1 MKPLKSIEKRL
12 RRMRDRMMYASDF
25 PDVNHLL
32 HELRGQAFSRLDFM
46 AEHLV
51 SVGCAGTWY
60 FDWIEERFG
69 AVSKHT
75 GVEFYSPKPDDL
87 PANCEWIANTAG
99 SMPEIQDT
107 CADAVFSGQNL
118 EHLWPEEVT
127 GFFLESNRILKTG
140 GKLVVDSPNRN
151 ITTQLNWSHPEH
163 TVELTPTEAVELCEL
178 SGFDVEKVEGI
189 WQCEDLESGEILPF
203 EKMLRFGSKSMKSR
217 MANGTQNPE
226 QSFIWW
232 VVATKSDRA
241 PQKEALERRMSEIFA
256 LAWPE
261 RCDRTLTS
269 CGVKT
274 AQSTFVSNG
283 KPGVVMF
290 GPYMP
295 VRGGDYVSTT
305 KVKILGLPKDVT
317 TADKIDFSV
326 RAGTECD
333 VLGEQSVALAD
344 KQAGENIEVEIPFSV
359 PDTTF
364 GIQFRVDSNCH
375 ANIECDCHVE
385 LRGWQ
390 EWEMARA
397 A

>member
-1 MKPLKSIEKRL
+1 MKPLKNAEMIVRQI
-12 RRMRDRMMYASDF
+12 RDRVLFTQDF

-32 HELRGQAFSRLDFM
+32 HELRGQAFSRLDFS

-69 AVSKHT
+69 SVAKHT

-99 SMPEIQDT
+99 SMPEIDDS

-127 GFFLESNRILKTG
+127 GFFLESNRILKPG

-151 ITTQLNWSHPEH
+151 VTAKLNWSHPEH
-163 TVELTPTEAVELCEL
+163 TVELTPEEAVELCEL

-189 WQCEDLESGEILPF
+189 WQCEDLASDQVLPF
-203 EKMLRFGSKSMKSR
+203 EKLYRFGPQSMKNR
-217 MANGTQNPE
+217 MANGTDRPE
-226 QSFIWW
+226 KSFIWW
-232 VVATKSDRA
+232 VVASKSSRA
-241 PQKEALERRMSEIFA
+241 PQREALERRMTEIFS

-269 CGVKT
+269 CGTKT
-274 AQSTFVSNG
+274 ANSTFVSNG

-295 VRGGDYVSTT
+295 VRRGEYVSRT
-305 KVKILGLPKDVT
+305 KIKILNLPATMT
-317 TADKIDFSV
+317 TADKIEFSV
-326 RAGTECD
+326 RARAECD
-333 VLGEQSVALAD
+333 VLGEHSIALAD
-344 KQAGENIEVEIPFSV
+344 REVGETIEVEIPFAV
-359 PDTTF
+359 DDTTF
-364 GIQFRVDSNCH
+364 GIQFRVDSNCE
-375 ANIECDCHVE
+375 ANIECDQHVD

-390 EWEMARA
+390 EWQMARA